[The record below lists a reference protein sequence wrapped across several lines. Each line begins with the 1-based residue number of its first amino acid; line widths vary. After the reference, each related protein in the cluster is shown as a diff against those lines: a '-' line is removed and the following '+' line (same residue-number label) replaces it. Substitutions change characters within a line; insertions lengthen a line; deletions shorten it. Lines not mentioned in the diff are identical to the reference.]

1 MLQLSF
7 IENSI
12 QFYIEKK
19 EKSIYFLKACE
30 RRQEVIEELTGVK
43 EKVTPEF
50 LHVWLSVD
58 LVERLIMLSDT
69 HYFHK
74 VRSLFEAPL
83 KQAPEYLLLTLSLC
97 KPSRGIFLLDE
108 LLSLL
113 LPQFLGNHINSILV
127 LQALWRN
134 NQALMIRSICELCRH
149 DQRIMNL
156 SRVLD
161 ITQEVRESLM
171 PIVDCE
177 DYYFAVNFAILAG
190 KRDFLHYDVW
200 LSRRISEVGTPFIK
214 ALLKYVK
221 EHIISPIVEFQ
232 RRGGSDITPE

>member
-1 MLQLSF
+1 M
-7 IENSI
+7 
-12 QFYIEKK
+12 
-19 EKSIYFLKACE
+19 
-30 RRQEVIEELTGVK
+30 
-43 EKVTPEF
+43 
-50 LHVWLSVD
+50 
-58 LVERLIMLSDT
+58 
-69 HYFHK
+69 
-74 VRSLFEAPL
+74 
-83 KQAPEYLLLTLSLC
+83 
-97 KPSRGIFLLDE
+97 LDE

-161 ITQEVRESLM
+161 ITQEVKESLM

-177 DYYFAVNFAILAG
+177 DYYFAVNLAILAG

-200 LSRRISEVGTPFIK
+200 LGRRIGEVGTPFIK
-214 ALLKYVK
+214 SLLKYIK

-232 RRGGSDITPE
+232 KRGGESITPEQLETHKQ